1 MAHQCVAAL
10 LAEQATEKTRAVTA
24 AIDGLL
30 RGQIAQ
36 RVIRELHI
44 EHVHILERHPHAV
57 GIFLIEFKRIGEERD
72 IAQANGVQ
80 RNGVRLLTVFVAFH
94 RGQRRGVRHGVIWD
108 FFCR

>member
-57 GIFLIEFKRIGEERD
+57 LFVFGAAYAGFLLMMLQI
-72 IAQANGVQ
+72 V
-80 RNGVRLLTVFVAFH
+80 VRAVF
-94 RGQRRGVRHGVIWD
+94 G
-108 FFCR
+108 